1 MRFAMAEMKIA
12 MATLLAKYKIELEN
26 KDQKVDVLKGDSFLL
41 GYDDMKLR
49 LVKRS

>member
-26 KDQKVDVLKGDSFLL
+26 TDQQIDVLKGDMFLFS
-41 GYDDMKLR
+41 YDQMRLKLVQR
-49 LVKRS
+49 D